1 MSKYNAVKTKR
12 DGYTFDSKAEAR
24 RYGELKLMHD
34 LGHIHKLTVHPRYT
48 LLDAFECKGI
58 RYRSIVYEADFSY
71 VENGVNVTEDVKGKR
86 TAVYALKE
94 KLFLNRYGD
103 QVDVRVLEV

>member
-103 QVDVRVLEV
+103 QVDFRVLEV